1 MSADVLF
8 VPSNFEQKLAEIL
21 REQSIKEIKRRADP
35 SAVAVDLGLT
45 TQGVEALL
53 WRCKW
58 KLDTS
63 IRVANALGI
72 IDDGIIERL

>member
-8 VPSNFEQKLAEIL
+8 EPSDFELRLAKIL
-21 REQSIKEIKRRADP
+21 RKQSIREIERRADL
-35 SAVAVDLGLT
+35 SGMAVDLGLP